1 MYQNMLKDK
10 VAVVTGAGRG
20 IGKAIALAYAE
31 AGVAVCCAARTTAEI
46 EQTAAAI
53 QAQGGRALAVTTD
66 VTQPNQ
72 VASMVEQTAV
82 EFGGIDLLVVNAG
95 SFGTRQT
102 IAESAPEQWRTPI
115 EVNLFGAY
123 YCVRAAIP
131 YLQARE
137 GAKIIFIGSGARSRG
152 VNGCSAYTCSKA
164 ALWGLIQTLAQELLP
179 SGICVNEL
187 IPGPV
192 ETDLLSQIQA
202 GQGRTPA
209 AKDEWFKAPAD
220 VVPLALFLAVQPPL
234 GPTGQSYNLG
244 RRGL

>member
-1 MYQNMLKDK
+1 M
-10 VAVVTGAGRG
+10 
-20 IGKAIALAYAE
+20 
-31 AGVAVCCAARTTAEI
+31 I
-46 EQTAAAI
+46 EQT
-53 QAQGGRALAVTTD
+53 
-66 VTQPNQ
+66 
-72 VASMVEQTAV
+72 VA

-95 SFGTRQT
+95 SFGSRKTV
-102 IAESAPEQWRTPI
+102 AESEPEQWCMPI

-152 VNGCSAYTCSKA
+152 GNGCSAYTCAKA
-164 ALWGLIQTLAQELLP
+164 ALWGLLQALAQELLP

-202 GQGRTPA
+202 GQGRAPT

-220 VVPLALFLAVQPPL
+220 VAPLALFFCRSTAVR
-234 GPTGQSYNLG
+234 SYRSKL
-244 RRGL
+244 

>member
-1 MYQNMLKDK
+1 M
-10 VAVVTGAGRG
+10 
-20 IGKAIALAYAE
+20 
-31 AGVAVCCAARTTAEI
+31 I
-46 EQTAAAI
+46 EQT
-53 QAQGGRALAVTTD
+53 
-66 VTQPNQ
+66 
-72 VASMVEQTAV
+72 VA

-102 IAESAPEQWRTPI
+102 VAESEPEQWRTPI

-152 VNGCSAYTCSKA
+152 GNGCSAYTCAKA
-164 ALWGLIQTLAQELLP
+164 ALWGLLQALAQELLP

-202 GQGRTPA
+202 GQGRAPT

-220 VVPLALFLAVQPPL
+220 VAPLALFLAVQPAL

-244 RRGL
+244 RRGM